1 MVKIKNVF
9 LECFD
14 AAGDNAPYHEVIFW
28 GDFYGLVIIV
38 FGNELNDVFFNFDA
52 FYGEFAVDLA
62 NGYFVVL
69 GFQAFVNDE

>member
-1 MVKIKNVF
+1 MF
-9 LECFD
+9 LESLD
-14 AAGDNAPYHEVIFW
+14 SAGYYTPNHEVIFW

-69 GFQAFVNDE
+69 GFQAFVDDE